1 MRIKT
6 LSIHGFK
13 SFIDNVHLNFST
25 GVSGIVGP
33 NGCGKSN
40 IVDAIRWVIGEQNP
54 RHLRGKLMEDIIFN
68 GSESRKPLGM
78 AEVSLV
84 FSNHEGKAPLRFA
97 NFTEIEVARRLYRS
111 GESEYYLNKVQCRL
125 RDIVDLFTDTGI
137 GTHAYSIVEQGQ
149 VGWIVNAKPEDRR
162 VIFEEAAGISKFKHK
177 KDAALRKLESTRE
190 NLTRVNDIISEVRRQ
205 LNSLNRQ
212 AKKAE
217 RYKVLRDELKEVDL
231 RIASIEFKKIGEEIG
246 AFSKR
251 LAELVDEE
259 AALTARSS
267 GAESSAE
274 EFRLEC
280 ADLEAAF
287 MDISERLVGIERLIQ
302 EEEHAGALAEARLAE
317 HKRNGERLAFE
328 IGEIRD
334 NIQGAN
340 RQMESLSASLIEA
353 EAIISTEAARV
364 KEEAG
369 RLGEL
374 NGQIR
379 LLEEQEGSEKA
390 ESLRALTTLSD
401 VRHALQTVMKEA
413 ETARHKE
420 EKARIEKEG
429 FEKELLALEDRA
441 LSLRQSLNARLGA
454 RGVAEAE
461 LIAVKERLGSLEHES
476 RAAEARLKAFNDDY
490 AGACARMSALEDMEK
505 NLESVKEGPRAIMFK
520 ENRTGVHGLV
530 ADCIETGQR
539 YERAVQAALGDRLQ
553 YVIVESQRQGA
564 DAVEYL
570 KKNLSGRGTFVPVRE
585 LRPQPAPVPANAAY
599 GVPDNA
605 KELLNEVRIKDPYH
619 ALVSAL
625 LSDVLV
631 VEDMK
636 TALEIWQRNGLYNK
650 TLVTLEGDVIDPQ
663 GIITG
668 GAGSHDTGI
677 LEKRGEIKRLR
688 TKASELEGEAA
699 GAALRLSDIS
709 AAIEA
714 AEAHLESKRSSLHA
728 VDIEAVNIEAEFK
741 RYSEET
747 VRLKAALDERDA
759 AVKEAVSAHSRL
771 SGKSATL
778 SSERQGLEKEL
789 NERDARIASITASV
803 SALSAG
809 KERLA
814 HLITELKIA
823 LAQTEERANSIRKES
838 SGKEAHIIELDGRL
852 SVRSR
857 ELASGNGEVSLRLKE
872 IEESRARVERFLSQ
886 ANAIKKEQAAKADE
900 ISALNERLSSVDE
913 ELKAL
918 KSMAAGIQES
928 KARFSLEL
936 QEKELKLGHLKE
948 RTAEKYGVEVSALAY
963 EEDASSGQGVLEAER
978 QDLKDK
984 ITSLGEV
991 SLSALDEYNDL
1002 EGRRRFLE
1010 TQQED
1015 LSRSVEALHNAILRI
1030 NRTTRERFRNSFDEI
1045 NETFKTTFPR
1055 FFSGGRAELRLTD
1068 EADMLECG
1076 IEIVAQPPGKR
1087 LQNITLLS
1095 GGEKALT
1102 AISLIFAIFLIKP
1115 SPFCLLDEV
1124 DAPLDDANIDRFN
1137 SFVKEMSNISQF
1149 LMITHNKRTMEMA
1162 DTLYGIT
1169 MEEPGISKIISVKF

>member
-13 SFIDNVHLNFST
+13 SFIDKVNLNFST

-84 FSNHEGKAPLRFA
+84 FSNHEGKAPARFA
-97 NFTEIEVARRLYRS
+97 NFTEIEVSRRLYRS

-137 GTHAYSIVEQGQ
+137 GTRSYSIVEQGQ
-149 VGWIVNAKPEDRR
+149 VGWIVNARPEDRR

-177 KDAALRKLESTRE
+177 KDAALRRLESTRE

-231 RIASIEFKKIGEEIG
+231 RICSIEFKKIGEEIH
-246 AFSKR
+246 ALSKR
-251 LAELVDEE
+251 LIEINDED
-259 AALTARSS
+259 AALAARAS
-267 GAESSAE
+267 GAESKAE
-274 EFRLEC
+274 ELRLESV
-280 ADLEAAF
+280 ALEAAF
-287 MDISERLVGIERLIQ
+287 RDISERLVGIERLIQ
-302 EEEHAGALAEARLAE
+302 EEEHAGALAHARLAE
-317 HKRNGERLAFE
+317 LKRNSERLAFE
-328 IGEIRD
+328 INEIR
-334 NIQGAN
+334 NSVQGAN
-340 RQMESLSASLIEA
+340 RHMESLSAALFEA
-353 EAIISTEAARV
+353 EAVISAEAARV

-374 NGQIR
+374 NGKIR

-390 ESLRALTTLSD
+390 ESLKALTMLSD
-401 VRHALQTVMKEA
+401 VKHALQSSMKEA
-413 ETARHKE
+413 EAARVKE
-420 EKARIEKEG
+420 EKARAEKEG
-429 FEKELLALEDRA
+429 FEKELSALEDRA
-441 LSLRQSLNARLGA
+441 LSLRQSLNARQGA
-454 RGVAEAE
+454 RDVAEAE
-461 LIAVKERLGSLEHES
+461 LVSVKERLGSLEGE
-476 RAAEARLKAFNDDY
+476 REAAAARLKAFNDEY
-490 AGACARMSALEDMEK
+490 AGACARLSALEDMEK
-505 NLESVKEGPRAIMFK
+505 NLESLKQGPRAIMRK

-530 ADCIETGQR
+530 ADCIETGQG
-539 YERAVQAALGDRLQ
+539 YEKAVQAALGGALQ
-553 YVIVESQRQGA
+553 YVIVESQRQGV
-564 DAVEYL
+564 DAIEYL
-570 KKNLSGRGTFVPVRE
+570 KKNLSGRGTFVPVNE
-585 LRPQPAPVPANAAY
+585 LKPLPAPVPANAAY
-599 GVPDNA
+599 GLPDNA
-605 KELLNEVRIKDPYH
+605 KELLNEVRIKDGYH

-636 TALEIWQRNGLYNK
+636 TALEIWQRNGIYNK

-668 GAGSHDTGI
+668 GAGNGDTGI

-688 TKASELEGEAA
+688 VLVSKLEGEAA
-699 GAALRLSDIS
+699 GAASRLGEIS
-709 AAIEA
+709 VAIEA
-714 AEAHLESKRSSLHA
+714 AEAVLESKRSSLHTA
-728 VDIEAVNIEAEFK
+728 DIEAVNIEAEFK

-747 VRLKAALDERDA
+747 VRLKAALDDREAAIQEAASSIER
-759 AVKEAVSAHSRL
+759 L
-771 SGKSATL
+771 NGKLATL

-789 NERDARIASITASV
+789 NERDSRIASVTAGI
-803 SALSAG
+803 SAMAAD
-809 KERLA
+809 KEKLA

-838 SGKEAHIIELDGRL
+838 SGKAAHIAELAGRL
-852 SVRSR
+852 EHRSQ
-857 ELASGNGEVSLRLKE
+857 ELAAGDGEVSLRLKE
-872 IEESRARVERFLSQ
+872 IEESRARVEGFLAQ

-913 ELKAL
+913 ELKAV
-918 KSMAAGIQES
+918 KSMLAGIQES

-948 RTAEKYGVEVSALAY
+948 RTAEKYGVEAASLTC
-963 EEDASSGQGVLEAER
+963 EEDGSSGQDALEAER
-978 QDLKDK
+978 QELKDK
-984 ITSLGEV
+984 LASLGEV

-1002 EGRRRFLE
+1002 EGRHRFLQ

-1015 LSRSVEALHNAILRI
+1015 LSSSVEALHNAILRI
-1030 NRTTRERFRNSFDEI
+1030 NRTTRERFKSAFDEI
-1045 NETFKTTFPR
+1045 NETFKATFPR

-1137 SFVKEMSNISQF
+1137 SFVKEMSKISQF

-1169 MEEPGISKIISVKF
+1169 MEEPGTSKIISVKF